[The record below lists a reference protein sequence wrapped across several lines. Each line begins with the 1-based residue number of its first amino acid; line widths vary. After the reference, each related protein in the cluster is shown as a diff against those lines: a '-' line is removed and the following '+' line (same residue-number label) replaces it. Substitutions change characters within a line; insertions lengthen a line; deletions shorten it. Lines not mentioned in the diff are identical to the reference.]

1 MDLSDRPD
9 SPGAAPRLRR
19 ARLAVVLLFL
29 ANALV
34 YANLV
39 PRFPEIRDSMGLS
52 NTAMGAAIAAAPA
65 GALLVGLSAGA
76 LGALVGSGRLAVLC
90 GFGFAV
96 VVPLLGL
103 ADRWWTL
110 AGLLFLTGALDAV
123 MDSAMNTHGLRVQRG
138 YGRSILSGFH
148 GVWSVGAVA
157 GGLAGTAAAGL
168 GVPLPAQTAA
178 AGVVLAL
185 LAAAARPLL
194 LPGSDD
200 ADHGP
205 APAAAGA
212 DTGDGADTGTGGRA
226 GSGLRT
232 ALPVLLLLGLV
243 LVMASVVEDTPA
255 SWGAALLRDDYAA
268 PAAAA
273 GLAYV
278 AFQCAMTVGRF
289 TGDRVTDRYGP
300 VAVARVGGLLVA
312 VPVGLALLSGSGA
325 AVVAAFALAGLGAA
339 TLFPAALHAAG
350 SIPGV
355 GSGHGVA
362 VVSWLARVGFLAA
375 PPLVGLV
382 GDRVGLRAGVSVV
395 VVAGVL
401 VVLLARVLS
410 PAPVR
415 PGAGAPSA

>member
-1 MDLSDRPD
+1 MNLSDRPD
-9 SPGAAPRLRR
+9 SPGTAPRLRR

-90 GFGFAV
+90 GFGFAL
-96 VVPLLGL
+96 VVPLVGL

-194 LPGSDD
+194 LPGPDD
-200 ADHGP
+200 ADRGP
-205 APAAAGA
+205 AHAPA
-212 DTGDGADTGTGGRA
+212 GADTGTGGRA

-278 AFQCAMTVGRF
+278 AFQGAMTVGRF

-300 VAVARVGGLLVA
+300 VAVARAGGLLVA

-325 AVVAAFALAGLGAA
+325 AVVAAFALAGLGTA

-382 GDRVGLRAGVSVV
+382 GDRAGLRAGVSVV

-401 VVLLARVLS
+401 VVLLARVLA

-415 PGAGAPSA
+415 PGAGAPSS